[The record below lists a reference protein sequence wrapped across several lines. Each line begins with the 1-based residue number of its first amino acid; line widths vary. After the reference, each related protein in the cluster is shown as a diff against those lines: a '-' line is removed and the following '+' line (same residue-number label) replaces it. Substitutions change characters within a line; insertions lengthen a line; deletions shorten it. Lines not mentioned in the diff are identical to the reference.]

1 MCDIGKKGAPASW
14 SRVKVKSRR
23 ALQNENGGGC
33 PEEKGDGFI
42 CLVTEKTYL
51 MTCEQCGGEL
61 ASFRQGSAQ
70 GVKCTRCGW
79 SVVTT
84 NIQGVKVDE
93 TKYEVRCRGDYQ
105 DKAHIRAVSEVT
117 GSNFLTSRNMLQ
129 KGLVLVFVGQAEEV
143 LRVRTI
149 LVSAGVVCEITPDF
163 NWV

>member
-1 MCDIGKKGAPASW
+1 
-14 SRVKVKSRR
+14 
-23 ALQNENGGGC
+23 
-33 PEEKGDGFI
+33 
-42 CLVTEKTYL
+42 
-51 MTCEQCGGEL
+51 
-61 ASFRQGSAQ
+61 
-70 GVKCTRCGW
+70 
-79 SVVTT
+79 VTT

-93 TKYEVRCRGDYQ
+93 RKYEVRCRGDYQ

-129 KGLVLVFVGQAEEV
+129 KGLVLVFVGEAEEV